1 MLGGRYVLEDK
12 IAGGGMATVWRARD
26 EILARTVAVK
36 ILHPNLAVD
45 AAFVERF
52 RREALAAARLAHPH
66 IVAIYDTGAEQLED
80 DDRESHYIVMEHCG
94 EGTLDTLLQKDGPM
108 DPHRVASIGAT
119 ICDALEYAHQNGI
132 VHRDIKPPN
141 VLLSDHGV
149 LKVAD
154 FGIAKAAFASS
165 DITST
170 GTILG
175 TVTYL
180 SPEQVNGQE
189 PGPSSDL
196 YSLGILLHELTCGQ
210 PPFRAET
217 QIATA
222 MAHTRTPPP
231 PLGQMR
237 GGVPR
242 DLERVVLK
250 ALEKKPEDRY
260 SSAAEMAGA
269 LRAVSDRSST
279 SVLPTR
285 SSAHDSGAVT
295 HGTQPDTGHDR
306 SVLRTLIP
314 LVALVAIAVTAAFV
328 IPGLIEG
335 EETPGERSRRTRTG
349 AGAALEIGA
358 IEDFDPPPGDGQ
370 EHADEL
376 PAAIDGDPTTTWST
390 ESYSTPLQD
399 QKEGVGLV
407 LDLGDEFTVENV
419 EVSTTTPGFTFEIRT
434 ATELAD
440 DLAGFELVSEE
451 TTAESTTAVELEDP
465 TDARF
470 VLIWITSLPD
480 GGPGS
485 ATVSEVTASGS

>member
-26 EILARTVAVK
+26 EILARAVAVK
-36 ILHPNLAVD
+36 ILHANLAED

-66 IVAIYDTGAEQLED
+66 IVAIYDTGSEKLEGAERD
-80 DDRESHYIVMEHCG
+80 SHYIVMEHCG
-94 EGTLDTLLQKDGPM
+94 GGTLDSLLQDEGPI
-108 DPHRVASIGAT
+108 DPHRVAAIGAT

-132 VHRDIKPPN
+132 VHRDIKPQN

-189 PGPSSDL
+189 PGGASDL

-242 DLERVVLK
+242 DLERAVLT
-250 ALEKKPEDRY
+250 ALQKNPEDRFA
-260 SSAAEMAGA
+260 SAQEMAEA
-269 LRAVSDRSST
+269 LRAISDRSST
-279 SVLPTR
+279 SVLPARTP
-285 SSAHDSGAVT
+285 AHDSQAAT
-295 HGTQPDTGHDR
+295 QGTSPAPERDYST
-306 SVLRTLIP
+306 LRALLP
-314 LVALVAIAVTAAFV
+314 LVVLVALAVMAAFL
-328 IPGLIEG
+328 IPELIEG
-335 EETPGERSRRTRTG
+335 DDVLRNDEGRPRTATG
-349 AGAALEIGA
+349 ASLEVTA
-358 IEDFDPPPGDGQ
+358 IDDFDPPPGDGV
-370 EHADEL
+370 EHPDEL
-376 PAAIDGDPTTTWST
+376 PAAIDGDPSTFWST
-390 ESYSTPLQD
+390 ESYSTPLED
-399 QKEGVGLV
+399 QKDGVGLL
-407 LDLGDEFTVENV
+407 LDLGEDVIVDGLEI
-419 EVSTTTPGFTFEIRT
+419 STTTPGFTFEIY
-434 ATELAD
+434 AASEPSDGLGGYALVAD
-440 DLAGFELVSEE
+440 EA
-451 TTAESTTAVELEDP
+451 TAEATSSVGLEKP
-465 TDARF
+465 AEARYLL
-470 VLIWITSLPD
+470 VWITSLP
-480 GGPGS
+480 GS
-485 ATVSEVTASGS
+485 GSGNATVTEVTPSGS